1 MPVAD
6 PGVVAVAIAAAAEID
21 DFVVAVAIVL
31 VPARSAV
38 DVETGNPSRGLKAAV
53 LVGIGAGDVGPN
65 GTNTAPGKLDN
76 AADA

>member
-6 PGVVAVAIAAAAEID
+6 PGVVAVAIAAAEIG